1 MQLTFLGTG
10 TSGGVPSIG
19 CSCEVCRSTDPR
31 DRRLRSS
38 AILTT
43 ATTRLLIDC
52 GPDFRQQILPFPFQR
67 FDGIL
72 LTHIHF
78 DHVAGIDDLRPF
90 CVFGD
95 LEIYTN
101 HRTANSLRT
110 TMPYCF
116 TEHLYPGVPRLNLHE
131 VAPHEPF
138 TVGDINVMPIEVMH
152 DRLPILGFRFGQLAY
167 VTDMKTISDSELPYL
182 KDIDTLVV
190 DALRW
195 APSHHSHMTVDEA
208 VEFARRVGAR
218 RTLLMHCNHQI
229 GLHEQTNRRL
239 PEGIELAYDGMTID
253 ID

>member
-19 CSCEVCRSTDPR
+19 CSCEVCQSTDPR

-38 AILTT
+38 AILETE
-43 ATTRLLIDC
+43 TTRLLIDC
-52 GPDFRQQILPFPFQR
+52 GPDFRQQILPHPFRR

-90 CVFGD
+90 CVFGN

-101 HRTANSLRT
+101 QRTANSLRT

-131 VAPHEPF
+131 VQPHQPF
-138 TVGDINVMPIEVMH
+138 TIGDIQVMPLEVMH
-152 DRLPILGFRFGQLAY
+152 DRLPILAFRFGSLAY
-167 VTDMKTISDSELPYL
+167 VTDMKTIADSEIPYL
-182 KDIDTLVV
+182 QGTDTLVV

-195 APSHHSHMTVDEA
+195 APAHHSHMVVDEA
-208 VEFARRVGAR
+208 IAFARRIGAR
-218 RTLLMHCNHQI
+218 RTYFMHCNHQI
-229 GLHEQTNRRL
+229 GLHKETSRRL
-239 PEGIELAYDGMTID
+239 PEGFFLAYDGLVINV
-253 ID
+253 